1 MDNTNVG
8 VINHA
13 HFGSLTLHSGHKYY
27 ATVTGI
33 YLFIHSSMSDA
44 ICVFSKTLL
53 NFFSGYDF
61 VGRKASKTSESVI
74 VDFTPPVIT
83 DEPIKLRTGRH
94 IMSTTEVSVW

>member
-8 VINHA
+8 VVNHA

-44 ICVFSKTLL
+44 ICVFSKTL

-83 DEPIKLRTGRH
+83 DEPIKLKSGRH
-94 IMSTTEVSVW
+94 IISTTEVSVW

>member
-8 VINHA
+8 VVNHA

-33 YLFIHSSMSDA
+33 YLFIYSSVFDA
-44 ICVFSKTLL
+44 ICVFSKTL

-83 DEPIKLRTGRH
+83 DEPIKLKSGRH
-94 IMSTTEVSVW
+94 IISTTEVSVW

>member
-8 VINHA
+8 VVNHA

-33 YLFIHSSMSDA
+33 YLLIHSSVYDV
-44 ICVFSKTLL
+44 ICVFSKTL
-53 NFFSGYDF
+53 NFVSGYDF

-83 DEPIKLRTGRH
+83 DEPIKLKSGRH
-94 IMSTTEVSVW
+94 IISTTEVSVW

>member
-8 VINHA
+8 VVNYA

-33 YLFIHSSMSDA
+33 YLFIHSSVYDA
-44 ICVFSKTLL
+44 ICVFSKTL

-94 IMSTTEVSVW
+94 IISTTEVSVW

>member
-8 VINHA
+8 VVNHA

-33 YLFIHSSMSDA
+33 YLFIHSSVYDA
-44 ICVFSKTLL
+44 ICVFSKTL

-61 VGRKASKTSESVI
+61 VGRKASTTSESVI

-94 IMSTTEVSVW
+94 IISTTEVSVW

>member
-8 VINHA
+8 VVNHA

-33 YLFIHSSMSDA
+33 YLFIYSSVYDA
-44 ICVFSKTLL
+44 ICVFSKTL

-94 IMSTTEVSVW
+94 IISTTEVSVW

>member
-8 VINHA
+8 VVNHA

-33 YLFIHSSMSDA
+33 YLFIHSSVYDA
-44 ICVFSKTLL
+44 IRVFSKTL

>member
-8 VINHA
+8 VVNHA

-44 ICVFSKTLL
+44 ICVFSKTL

-74 VDFTPPVIT
+74 VDFTPPVVT

-94 IMSTTEVSVW
+94 IISTTEVSVW

>member
-8 VINHA
+8 VVNHA

-33 YLFIHSSMSDA
+33 YLFIYSSVYDA
-44 ICVFSKTLL
+44 ICVFSQTL

-83 DEPIKLRTGRH
+83 DEPIKLKSGRH
-94 IMSTTEVSVW
+94 IISTTEVSVW